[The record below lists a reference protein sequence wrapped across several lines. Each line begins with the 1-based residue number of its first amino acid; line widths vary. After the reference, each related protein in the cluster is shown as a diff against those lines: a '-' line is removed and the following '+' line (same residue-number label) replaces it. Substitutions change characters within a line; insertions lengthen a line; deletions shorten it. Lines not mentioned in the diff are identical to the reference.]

1 MLHLNTDVGNKDNLL
16 AMVGAALPEKFSVVA
31 EGQIHGQPVAVATTA
46 GPVSPLQLYVAG
58 LSCAGCIPAIVG
70 ALTPLSHISHV
81 TVSLHNQ
88 PGRVSTLSLHLDD
101 AAGADD
107 VVAAVRSALPKQFSI
122 VSAPGDAAVEDVITP
137 DAPRVR
143 RFRCGCGNN
152 ACKCSAEPVEP
163 GDAGVLVRFSSTD
176 SSYSTSSMSC
186 CCTNERGGACVCGKK
201 AATQDDVLY
210 SISGMTCAACVSKVR
225 DVLRAL
231 PGVKSASVS
240 LLTARA
246 VLEVDPGRFDPE
258 KAVERLKPL
267 GYKITDVTQ
276 DAVQRDEVFLR
287 FSSLDKARKAVEI
300 LNDSSLVAKAY
311 LFNRNTAKYA
321 GDEEVHEK
329 SFLRRSQ
336 RKKKQLPIIKFSSY
350 RKLDAVKL
358 LDQGREEGDGLAY
371 KVISRNDPILTGNL
385 EATAMLQKEAH
396 RLRFLFIGAF
406 ICTLPVALCTM
417 LFSRVDALGANG
429 LQHLVGG
436 SGFRVVDIIAF
447 VLATPVQFLFGFR
460 FYRGSWYSL
469 KQRRANMDLLIA
481 LGTSIAY
488 FFSVTLLVLN
498 TIQIRRGL
506 EVTEDAMAFET
517 SSLLITIV
525 LFGKWMETVAKKKTT
540 AGVESLTKLAPRLV
554 TLVSRPPSSQPIYSE
569 PVNAELVSVGDHFQV
584 NPGSSFPLDGAVQAG
599 ETTVDESMLTG
610 ESWPVRKVPGDGVY
624 AGTVN
629 GSGAV
634 VVRCTASDSD
644 SMLEKIIAL
653 VKRAQDSRAPIEAV
667 ADKVSA
673 IFVPVVL
680 IIALTVTVIWFALIQ
695 SAAIPR
701 DWADGEGNVLFAL
714 LFGLSV
720 LVISCPCAFGL
731 ATPTVVMMA
740 TSIGAQKLGILYKD
754 GGEALEAA
762 HRVQTVLFDKT
773 GTLTVGK
780 PVVTRASS
788 LAPSADDET
797 ILSRSGDTAPD
808 DTLLHIIGA
817 AESLSDH
824 PLAQAIASYT
834 AAHTAQSMR
843 LKESL
848 KESSTLSSH
857 QAVAG
862 KGVKCVLD
870 DGDGE
875 VREVRIG
882 EAAWALSSTDY
893 TLSHGVQQTLNGWE
907 DSGKT
912 VVLACVPRQG
922 VVAFG
927 IEDAVRPDSAAV
939 IAHLHGRGVRCGMVT
954 GDSAG
959 TARAV
964 ARQVGIADEDVHAR
978 ALPGDKVRVVYS
990 HGRGGRG
997 ADRDADVGAD
1007 ADADVEVGRGGDGV
1021 AFVGDGINDAGALAA
1036 ACVGVAMG
1044 SGSQMAAEKA
1054 GIVVMR
1060 DGVWGVAV
1068 ALDLARCA
1076 FRRIQINYLWAL
1088 GFNTLAIPLAGGALF
1103 PVIER
1108 RIPPFVAAA
1117 AMGLSSLA
1125 VVGSSL
1131 ALRLYKP
1138 PVFEARDRLTE
1149 VVDA

>member
-1 MLHLNTDVGNKDNLL
+1 
-16 AMVGAALPEKFSVVA
+16 MVSAALPEKFSLIT
-31 EGQIHGQPVAVATTA
+31 EGQILGQPVAVATTPA
-46 GPVSPLQLYVAG
+46 PVSPLQLYVAG

-70 ALTPLSHISHV
+70 ALTPLSHISYV
-81 TVSLHNQ
+81 TVSLHDQ
-88 PGRVSTLSLHLDD
+88 PGRVSTLSLQLNDT
-101 AAGADD
+101 AGADD

-122 VSAPGDAAVEDVITP
+122 VSAPGDAAVED
-137 DAPRVR
+137 
-143 RFRCGCGNN
+143 
-152 ACKCSAEPVEP
+152 
-163 GDAGVLVRFSSTD
+163 
-176 SSYSTSSMSC
+176 
-186 CCTNERGGACVCGKK
+186 K
-201 AATQDDVLY
+201 AATQDDVLF
-210 SISGMTCAACVSKVR
+210 SIGGMTCAACVSKVQ
-225 DVLRAL
+225 DVLRTL

-246 VLEVDPGRFDPE
+246 VLEVDRGRFDPE
-258 KAVERLKPL
+258 KTMEKLMSL
-267 GYKITDVTQ
+267 GYKLTDVTQ
-276 DAVQRDEVFLR
+276 GAVQTDEVFLR
-287 FSSLDKARKAVEI
+287 FSTLDKARKAVEI
-300 LNDSSLVAKAY
+300 LNDSSL
-311 LFNRNTAKYA
+311 
-321 GDEEVHEK
+321 
-329 SFLRRSQ
+329 
-336 RKKKQLPIIKFSSY
+336 
-350 RKLDAVKL
+350 
-358 LDQGREEGDGLAY
+358 
-371 KVISRNDPILTGNL
+371 
-385 EATAMLQKEAH
+385 ATAMLQKEAH
-396 RLRFLFIGAF
+396 HLRFLFIGAF
-406 ICTLPVALCTM
+406 VCTLPVALCTM
-417 LFSRVDALGANG
+417 LFARVDVL
-429 LQHLVGG
+429 G

-488 FFSVTLLVLN
+488 FFS
-498 TIQIRRGL
+498 IRRGL

-540 AGVESLTKLAPRLV
+540 AGVESLTKLAPCLV
-554 TLVSRPPSSQPIYSE
+554 TLVSKPPSSQPIYSE

-610 ESWPVRKVPGDGVY
+610 ESWPVRKGPGDAVY

-644 SMLEKIIAL
+644 SMLEKIIEL

-680 IIALTVTVIWFALIQ
+680 IVAAVI
-695 SAAIPR
+695 PG

-754 GGEALEAA
+754 GGEALEAV

-788 LAPSADDET
+788 LALSADDET
-797 ILSRSGDTAPD
+797 MLSSLDDTAPD
-808 DTLLHIIGA
+808 ETLLHIIGA
-817 AESLSDH
+817 AESFSDH

-834 AAHTAQSMR
+834 AAHTAQSIR
-843 LKESL
+843 LKDSL
-848 KESSTLSSH
+848 KDSPTLSSH
-857 QAVAG
+857 QA
-862 KGVKCVLD
+862 
-870 DGDGE
+870 

-882 EAAWALSSTDY
+882 EAAWALSSTDH
-893 TLSHGVQQTLNGWE
+893 TLSHGVQQILNGWE
-907 DSGKT
+907 ESGKT
-912 VVLACVPRQG
+912 VVLACVPRHG
-922 VVAFG
+922 VVSFG

-939 IAHLHGRGVRCGMVT
+939 IAHLQARGVRCGMVT

-978 ALPGDKVRVVYS
+978 ALPGDKVRV
-990 HGRGGRG
+990 
-997 ADRDADVGAD
+997 AEA
-1007 ADADVEVGRGGDGV
+1007 GRGGDGV

-1044 SGSQMAAEKA
+1044 SGSQIAAEKA

-1068 ALDLARCA
+1068 ALDLGRCA

-1088 GFNTLAIPLAGGALF
+1088 GFNSLAIPLAGGALF

-1117 AMGLSSLA
+1117 AMGLSSLT